1 MGKKIVCDRCGSEIV
16 KPSGDLRNL
25 LNVKF
30 PIIAVNVSVKESYIT
45 GFEDIDLCDDCK
57 ADFLKWIRYR
67 KETTNG
73 KV

>member
-16 KPSGDLRNL
+16 KPSGDLRSL

-30 PIIAVNVSVKESYIT
+30 PIIVVNVSVKESYVSE
-45 GFEDIDLCDDCK
+45 FKELDLCDDCK
-57 ADFLKWIRYR
+57 ADLLKWIRYG